1 MSNKVSIYDI
11 AEYCNISPASVSYV
25 INGKKK
31 VSEATK
37 KKVYEAIHYLG
48 YHPSSIARALST
60 GCTKT
65 IGIMLP
71 LKDASIAFNQNPF
84 YVEFIGG
91 IETILAKYDYDI
103 VISIEFN
110 QEKLVNWITNRTVD
124 GIVLIGHHDEEI
136 YKALLD
142 SLIPVVLIDDDSKY
156 SYKFNNVKSNDEIGM
171 YIATHHLI
179 ELGHRRIGFVGN
191 KDKYEID
198 KKRYNGYYKAMTDYN
213 INVKDEYLYQADAVE
228 KDGIRIASEII
239 EKKNITACVCCG
251 DILAVL
257 IMKTM
262 QEKGYTIPN
271 DLSIVGFDDIQLANL
286 TTPGLTTIKQNIK
299 QKGIEAG
306 NILIDY
312 LENGSTI
319 KKNIDIDTIL
329 IKRNS
334 TTKRL

>member
-1 MSNKVSIYDI
+1 
-11 AEYCNISPASVSYV
+11 
-25 INGKKK
+25 
-31 VSEATK
+31 
-37 KKVYEAIHYLG
+37 
-48 YHPSSIARALST
+48 
-60 GCTKT
+60 
-65 IGIMLP
+65 
-71 LKDASIAFNQNPF
+71 
-84 YVEFIGG
+84 
-91 IETILAKYDYDI
+91 
-103 VISIEFN
+103 
-110 QEKLVNWITNRTVD
+110 
-124 GIVLIGHHDEEI
+124 
-136 YKALLD
+136 
-142 SLIPVVLIDDDSKY
+142 
-156 SYKFNNVKSNDEIGM
+156 
-171 YIATHHLI
+171 
-179 ELGHRRIGFVGN
+179 
-191 KDKYEID
+191 
-198 KKRYNGYYKAMTDYN
+198 MTDYN

-251 DILAVL
+251 DILAVS

-262 QEKGYTIPN
+262 QEKGYMIPK

-306 NILIDY
+306 NILMDY